1 MLTIYDTTG
10 NSLLKHNET
19 APITKD
25 SVWIDLLNPTQE
37 EDNFVEKALGISIPT
52 RAEMR
57 EIEASS
63 RFYQE
68 GAAYYMTAYV
78 VYNVDDPIPAA
89 TAVTFIL
96 SNNRLVTVRYAEPKA
111 FPMYLSRVD
120 KGDASSSSGAAVT
133 IGLIECLIQRKADLI
148 ERLQDEV
155 ELLAQKIFDMK
166 SRRNRDRR
174 LDVLLKGIGQ
184 EGDLVSRAQESATSV
199 DRVLHFFR
207 NACKEFKADEKI
219 LDRIEIA
226 QKDVHSLIDHMR
238 FLNGR
243 VGFLLDATLGM
254 ITTEQNQIIK
264 LFSVM
269 AVMLMPPTLVAS
281 IYGMNFQFMPELGWN
296 LGYPM
301 ALALM
306 FLSALVPFIYFKRKG
321 WL

>member
-10 NSLLKHNET
+10 HSLIKHNET
-19 APITKD
+19 APLNKD
-25 SVWIDLLNPTQE
+25 SIWFDLLNPSQE
-37 EDNFVEKALGISIPT
+37 EDSQVEKALGISIPT

-68 GAAYYMTAYV
+68 SGASYMTAYV
-78 VYNVDDPIPAA
+78 VYNVDDPIPGA

-96 SNNRLVTVRYAEPKA
+96 KGDKLVTVRYAEPKA
-111 FPMYLSRVD
+111 FPMYLARVD
-120 KGDASSSSGAAVT
+120 KGDATCQTGASIM
-133 IGLIECLIQRKADLI
+133 IGLIECLVQRMADLI

-155 ELLAQKIFDMK
+155 EQLATKIFDMK

-184 EGDLVSRAQESATSV
+184 QGDLVSRAQESATSI

-207 NACKEFKADEKI
+207 NACRELKVDERI
-219 LDRIEIA
+219 LDRIEIG
-226 QKDVHSLIDHMR
+226 QKDIHSLIDHLR

-281 IYGMNFQFMPELGWN
+281 IYGMNFHHMPEISWD
-296 LGYPM
+296 LGYP
-301 ALALM
+301 LALVLM
-306 FLSALVPFIYFKRKG
+306 FFSALIPFLYFKRKG

>member
-10 NSLLKHNET
+10 HSLIKHNET
-19 APITKD
+19 APLTKD
-25 SVWIDLLNPTQE
+25 SIWFDLLNPTQE
-37 EDNFVEKALGISIPT
+37 EDNQVEKALSISVPT

-63 RFYQE
+63 RFYTE
-68 GAAYYMTAYV
+68 SGASYMTAYV
-78 VYNVDDPIPAA
+78 VYNVDDPAPAA

-96 SNNRLVTVRYAEPKA
+96 KGDKLVTVRYAEPKA

-120 KGDASSSSGAAVT
+120 KGDASCVNGAAVM
-133 IGLIECLIQRKADLI
+133 IGLIECLVQRMADLI

-155 ELLAQKIFDMK
+155 EQLATKIFDMK

-184 EGDLVSRAQESATSV
+184 EGDLVSRAQESATSI

-207 NACKEFKADEKI
+207 NACRELKADERI
-219 LDRIEIA
+219 IDRIEIA
-226 QKDVHSLIDHMR
+226 QKDTHSLIDHMR

-243 VGFLLDATLGM
+243 IGFLLDATLGM

-281 IYGMNFQFMPELGWN
+281 IYGMNFRHMPEIEWE
-296 LGYPM
+296 LGYP
-301 ALALM
+301 LALFLM
-306 FLSALVPFIYFKRKG
+306 FISALIPFIYFKRKG